1 MFLCGSLAK
10 LQPVLVIV
18 IGIHLHSPTFG
29 KRLYDAMATGTTIQS
44 VRYGS
49 IFFGLAIYGR

>member
-1 MFLCGSLAK
+1 MFPGDPLAK
-10 LQPVLVIV
+10 LQPLLAIV

-29 KRLYDAMATGTTIQS
+29 KRWYDAMATGTTLQS